1 MPRLLSPKLEAF
13 ACELARGTRPIDA
26 AERAGFASSKSH
38 ASERYRRAD
47 VQARVA
53 ELRAERGLPYLPA
66 PMPAVFRAT
75 RQETFAQAIAL
86 GQHAV
91 DAAEAA
97 GYVPSINGA
106 AARLRGA
113 EVRARVAQLQAE
125 IAERAVEIAAID
137 KSWVMR
143 RLKENVE
150 RAMSIEPVLDGK
162 GHPTGLHKY
171 QGAVA
176 NRALEL
182 LGKELGMFTDRN
194 EVKTTMDIRLEQMSR
209 AERLAYAR
217 ELLEGARMYLPAA
230 ERGGDTIDG
239 ESATDGDS
247 VEVEPDD

>member
-1 MPRLLSPKLEAF
+1 
-13 ACELARGTRPIDA
+13 
-26 AERAGFASSKSH
+26 
-38 ASERYRRAD
+38 
-47 VQARVA
+47 
-53 ELRAERGLPYLPA
+53 
-66 PMPAVFRAT
+66 MPAVFRST
-75 RQETFAQAIAL
+75 QQETFAQAIAL

-91 DAAEAA
+91 EAAEAA

-106 AARLRGA
+106 GARLRGA

-143 RLKENVE
+143 RLKENAE

-162 GHPTGLHKY
+162 GDPKGVYKY
-171 QGAVA
+171 QGSVA

-182 LGKELGMFTDRN
+182 LGKELGMFIDRN
-194 EVKTTMDIRLEQMSR
+194 EVKTSMEIRVERMTR

-217 ELLEGARMYLPAA
+217 ELLEGARKYLPAG
-230 ERGGDTIDG
+230 ERDGDTIEG
-239 ESATDGDS
+239 ESTTEGDS

>member
-1 MPRLLSPKLEAF
+1 MPRLPSPKLEAF
-13 ACELARGTRPIDA
+13 ACELAQGARPIDA
-26 AERAGFASSKSH
+26 AERAGFARSKSH

-53 ELRAERGLPYLPA
+53 ELRAERGLPYQPP

-75 RQETFAQAIAL
+75 QQETFAQAIAL

-91 DAAEAA
+91 EAAEAA
-97 GYVPSINGA
+97 GYVPTINGA
-106 AARLRGA
+106 GARLRGA

-143 RLKENVE
+143 RLQENVE

-162 GHPTGLHKY
+162 GHPTGVYKY
-171 QGAVA
+171 QGSVA

-182 LGKELGMFTDRN
+182 LGKELGMFIDRN
-194 EVKTTMDIRLEQMSR
+194 EVKTSMEIRLEPMTR
-209 AERLAYAR
+209 AERLAY
-217 ELLEGARMYLPAA
+217 LEGARKYLPAG
-230 ERGGDTIDG
+230 ERDGDTTDG
-239 ESATDGDS
+239 ESTTEGDS